1 MKNDRQL
8 NHKLVNWVIFIALSF
23 IWGSSFI
30 LMKAGL
36 EHLSAFQ
43 VASVRII
50 SSGLV
55 LLPIA
60 IQHIRQLQKDRLFYI
75 FMSGVLGSLL
85 PAYLFCLAEEGI
97 DSSMAGALNSLTPF
111 FVIITGAL
119 FFKVHTSLFQL
130 LGIVIAFLGSA
141 LLFMS
146 KPELSQSH
154 QLMSISFVMIATF
167 CYGLNVQMVNRH
179 LHHIPSLQI
188 ASWALVLN
196 AIPAGIVLFNT
207 GYFSANMADRGFWI
221 SSGFASILGIF
232 GTAVASVIFYM
243 LIKRAGAVFASM
255 VTYGIPFVAIF
266 WGLLDGE
273 NVGWWQVAGLSI
285 ILTGVYIANR
295 KTVPSRS

>member
-1 MKNDRQL
+1 MD
-8 NHKLVNWVIFIALSF
+8 HKWINWVIFLALSF

-36 EHLSAFQ
+36 EHLSAYQ
-43 VASVRII
+43 VASVRILA
-50 SSGLV
+50 SGLV

-60 IQHIRQLQKDRLFYI
+60 LRHTHTLQKDRLFYI

-97 DSSMAGALNSLTPF
+97 DSSLAGALNSLTPF

-119 FFKVHTSLFQL
+119 FFRIHTSLQKIM
-130 LGIVIAFLGSA
+130 GIVVAFLGSV
-141 LLFMS
+141 LLFLS
-146 KPELSQSH
+146 KPELSQQH
-154 QLMSISFVMIATF
+154 QLLSVSYVMIATF

-196 AIPAGIVLFNT
+196 AIPAGIVLLNT
-207 GYFSANMADRGFWI
+207 GYFSENLTDRGFWI
-221 SSGFASILGIF
+221 SSAYACVLGVF
-232 GTAVASVIFYM
+232 GTAVASIIFYM
-243 LIKRAGAVFASM
+243 LIKRAGAVFASL

-273 NVGWWQVAGLSI
+273 KVGWLQVVGLSI
-285 ILTGVYIANR
+285 ILAGVYVANQNSTPT
-295 KTVPSRS
+295 KP

>member
-1 MKNDRQL
+1 L
-8 NHKLVNWVIFIALSF
+8 NHKLVNWVIFIALSV

-30 LMKAGL
+30 LMKEGL
-36 EHLSAFQ
+36 TNLSAFQ

-60 IQHIRQLQKDRLFYI
+60 LRHIKQLQRDRLFYI

-97 DSSMAGALNSLTPF
+97 DSSMAGALNALTPF
-111 FVIITGAL
+111 FVIITGTL
-119 FFKVHTSLFQL
+119 FFKAHTSLRQV

-141 LLFMS
+141 LLFVS
-146 KPELSQSH
+146 KPEFFQSN
-154 QLMSISFVMIATF
+154 QLASVSYILIATF

-196 AIPAGIVLFNT
+196 AIPAGIVLFYT
-207 GYFSANMADRGFWI
+207 GYFSANMSDRGFWI
-221 SSGFASILGIF
+221 SSGFAAVLGIF
-232 GTAVASVIFYM
+232 GTAVASIIFYM

-266 WGLLDGE
+266 WGVLDGE
-273 NVGWWQVAGLSI
+273 NVGWWQVTGLCI

-295 KTVPSRS
+295 KASPSRS